1 MKLSVTYFP
10 EDLHH
15 PAVKALVGDAIATKE
30 CPWGSEL
37 SERYLTT
44 FSGLSGC
51 AVRLSFSFTD
61 KQCEQYSH
69 FILKPKHVIRETD
82 AVSAANAAHSE
93 QAPVIR
99 EDEFGVYRARSKV
112 FVAAVKPQA
121 DRIWAM
127 EYSESYLVATQW
139 FTLMLERFSGFNAI
153 PVLHYKTSQVV
164 DGWHSF
170 SSSHW
175 LDRLVIDDS
184 VELAPGRN
192 GKKIM
197 RPLGLLAAS
206 ANDLKSLPDI
216 ARCPGANS
224 SGDSLYIVNQ
234 SAWQCWRECGINSFW
249 PYPLLNEDS
258 QHYQRYRAL
267 IDDVRSRI
275 AIHSANVIRM

>member
-10 EDLHH
+10 EDLNH
-15 PAVKALVGDAIATKE
+15 PAVKALVGDAVATKE

-51 AVRLSFSFTD
+51 AVCLSFSITD

-69 FILKPKHVIRETD
+69 FILKPKHVTRETE

-112 FVAAVKPQA
+112 FVAAVKAQR

-139 FTLMLERFSGFNAI
+139 FTPMLERFSGFSAI
-153 PVLHYKTSQVV
+153 PVLHYKTSQVM
-164 DGWHSF
+164 DG
-170 SSSHW
+170 
-175 LDRLVIDDS
+175 
-184 VELAPGRN
+184 
-192 GKKIM
+192 
-197 RPLGLLAAS
+197 
-206 ANDLKSLPDI
+206 
-216 ARCPGANS
+216 
-224 SGDSLYIVNQ
+224 
-234 SAWQCWRECGINSFW
+234 
-249 PYPLLNEDS
+249 
-258 QHYQRYRAL
+258 
-267 IDDVRSRI
+267 
-275 AIHSANVIRM
+275 IHSVHLIGWIAL